1 MPDRSEKTEQPT
13 PKRLKKARKEGKVPR
28 TDELS
33 SMLVIAFF
41 LVFGFLFGGPWM
53 GRLVGTFRHA
63 ISNCSHPDFTQSELI
78 VVLGSYLMTAGL
90 LAAGPIF
97 AFSTAGLTGKL
108 VQGVPAMT
116 LKPLKP
122 DITRINPVKGFKKI
136 FSVGKLV
143 ETLKILLK
151 LILYTTI
158 CYFAAKHVI
167 IDSMA
172 GSPGAEGTVAAIIA
186 VARQMFLGVVAL
198 AALIAVVDLLFQR
211 WNHKRGLK
219 MTKKEVKDER
229 KELEGDPH
237 IKVKIRQKQLSY
249 VRSRMMADVPD
260 STVVVTNPTHVAVAL
275 RFVPGEMQ
283 VPKVLAKGRAKL
295 AERIKEIAREHRVPI
310 VEDPPLARALYKAVP
325 IGSEIPAALFRAVAE
340 VLAMVLRPGR
350 AARSGNT
357 RREAG
362 P

>member
-1 MPDRSEKTEQPT
+1 
-13 PKRLKKARKEGKVPR
+13 
-28 TDELS
+28 
-33 SMLVIAFF
+33 
-41 LVFGFLFGGPWM
+41 
-53 GRLVGTFRHA
+53 
-63 ISNCSHPDFTQSELI
+63 
-78 VVLGSYLMTAGL
+78 
-90 LAAGPIF
+90 
-97 AFSTAGLTGKL
+97 
-108 VQGVPAMT
+108 
-116 LKPLKP
+116 
-122 DITRINPVKGFKKI
+122 
-136 FSVGKLV
+136 
-143 ETLKILLK
+143 
-151 LILYTTI
+151 
-158 CYFAAKHVI
+158 
-167 IDSMA
+167 MA